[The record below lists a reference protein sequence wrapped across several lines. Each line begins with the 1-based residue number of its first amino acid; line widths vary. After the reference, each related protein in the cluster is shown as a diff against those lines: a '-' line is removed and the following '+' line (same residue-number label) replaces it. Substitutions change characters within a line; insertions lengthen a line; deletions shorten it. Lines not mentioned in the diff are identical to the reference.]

1 VKSCPTCSA
10 RLEDAAEFCPYD
22 GARLAT
28 DPGEASFIGQVLGER
43 FVVERKLGQGTVGTV
58 YRADD
63 RRDRR
68 PVAVKILNPTLSPGS
83 APVNRMLDDAQ
94 RASRL
99 LHPNLVPLLDHGV
112 HAERF
117 VYLVEPLL
125 EGQDLSHRV
134 GEDRAL
140 TPDGAMQLGV
150 SVLLALEALHR
161 LEMLHLDL
169 KPTNIFLLRDAFGLE
184 RAAIAGVGTHHLLSL
199 DSASKPQSAQCL
211 ARPEYLCP
219 EIVGGKSADVRSDVY
234 NFGVV
239 LYEALA
245 GRPPFAG
252 GQFTAAAKRHVYEKP
267 LSLKLARPSARI
279 PDALEALVL
288 RCLNKSPG
296 ARYASAAELAR
307 ALERLL
313 GGTSSTEAAAASS
326 AVVVPAGTPP
336 AAAASL
342 PARNETL
349 LMAAGLAFRGEA
361 PTGVVEARAAV
372 DSPRPSPSGAV
383 IVSADEAATV
393 LSIPALV
400 AAEPPVDDKGP
411 APAPAAE
418 TPAPVEASAPAR
430 EAAAPAPVAE
440 APKAAP
446 EEAPAPA
453 AEAPK
458 AAPEEAA
465 APVAE
470 VAEAAAPVA
479 EAPEAAAPAPDPAP
493 APVAEAP
500 TQPQVPAIE
509 AVASAEAVIADAAAN
524 TGSDLDE
531 ASGTDSGDDEDETS
545 TTNDDRSNDRK
556 GKKRKNKK
564 NRRGGRDAGSIP
576 PAAASKPV
584 VQSAAPVAVA
594 APSAAASVSS
604 TATTVP
610 VAPAPE
616 RAPVRARSSLP
627 GSDRPIRMSIPPGG
641 APEDDGWFAEGTR
654 LAESNS
660 AAIDEYHRAGEKER
674 STFPWV
680 VAGIVATLGL
690 GYALVVAGQKDAPP
704 APPST
709 PPSTV
714 ASAPRSADPAIA
726 ALGVSSVAPPTV
738 PPTQVAT
745 VSVATLAPSAPSVA
759 QAQSPADL
767 KRLAA
772 QQAAE
777 RKLAEAE
784 AKRVAAQQEAE
795 RKRAEA
801 EAKRVAA
808 EQEAERKRAEA
819 EAKRVAAQ
827 QDAERK
833 RAEAEAKRVAAQ
845 QAAGARR
852 PPPPP
857 SAAPSVASRAPAPAG
872 PGADAL
878 VADGR
883 KLLREARYA
892 DARRA
897 FELAVKSDG
906 RNASAHAGLG
916 DVAFQEQKF
925 PDAIK
930 HHTNAVR
937 FAPKNVDYL
946 LALGMACF
954 KAEKLPEAKSHW
966 QKATQLQPGNEKAE
980 KYLKLVERRL
990 GN

>member
-1 VKSCPTCSA
+1 VKPCPTCSA

-99 LHPNLVPLLDHGV
+99 LHPNLVPLLDHGI
-112 HAERF
+112 HADRF

-125 EGQDLSHRV
+125 EGRDLSHRV
-134 GEDRAL
+134 GEDRTL
-140 TPDGAMQLGV
+140 TSEGAMQLGV

-219 EIVGGKSADVRSDVY
+219 EIVGGKTADVRSDVY
-234 NFGVV
+234 NFGIV

-267 LSLKLARPSARI
+267 LSLKLARPSARL

-313 GGTSSTEAAAASS
+313 GGVATGEAAAAAS
-326 AVVVPAGTPP
+326 
-336 AAAASL
+336 AAAASAT
-342 PARNETL
+342 PAPTVTPTAAPTAPPQRNETL
-349 LMAAGLAFRGEA
+349 LMAAGLVFRGEA
-361 PTGVVEARAAV
+361 PTGVVEAQAAAEPV
-372 DSPRPSPSGAV
+372 SPGPSSAV

-393 LSIPALV
+393 LSIPAL
-400 AAEPPVDDKGP
+400 
-411 APAPAAE
+411 PAAE
-418 TPAPVEASAPAR
+418 TADAAEAAAPAPVVE
-430 EAAAPAPVAE
+430 EAPAPVAE
-440 APKAAP
+440 AP
-446 EEAPAPA
+446 EAPAPVVE
-453 AEAPK
+453 EAP
-458 AAPEEAA
+458 

-470 VAEAAAPVA
+470 VAEAPAPVV
-479 EAPEAAAPAPDPAP
+479 EEAPAPAEPQSPPLEPPAAAEP
-493 APVAEAP
+493 AN
-500 TQPQVPAIE
+500 T
-509 AVASAEAVIADAAAN
+509 DAAST

-531 ASGTDSGDDEDETS
+531 ASGTDSGDDDDETS
-545 TTNDDRSNDRK
+545 TTTEARSNDRK

-564 NRRGGRDAGSIP
+564 NRRTGREAGSIP
-576 PAAASKPV
+576 PT
-584 VQSAAPVAVA
+584 AVA
-594 APSAAASVSS
+594 APKPAEQSSAPASVAAPSGSVSVSS

-616 RAPVRARSSLP
+616 PAPVRARSSLP
-627 GSDRPIRMSIPPGG
+627 GAERPIRMSIPPGG

-660 AAIDEYHRAGEKER
+660 AVVDEYHRAGEKER

-704 APPST
+704 APAST
-709 PPSTV
+709 PPSI
-714 ASAPRSADPAIA
+714 AGSSPRSADPAIA
-726 ALGVSSVAPPTV
+726 ALAASVTPPTTA
-738 PPTQVAT
+738 PTQAPT
-745 VSVATLAPSAPSVA
+745 VSVATLAPSAPSGA
-759 QAQSPADL
+759 AGQSAADA

-772 QQAAE
+772 QREAE

-784 AKRVAAQQEAE
+784 AKRAAAQQETE

-801 EAKRVAA
+801 EAKRTAVQ
-808 EQEAERKRAEA
+808 QEAERKRAEA

-827 QDAERK
+827 QEAERK

-857 SAAPSVASRAPAPAG
+857 SAASAAPSRAPAPAG

-897 FELAVKSDG
+897 FELAVKADG

-937 FAPKNVDYL
+937 FAPRNVDYL

-954 KAEKLPEAKSHW
+954 KAEKLPEAKAHW